1 MAQQSPRVGPLQL
14 AIILLALATAS
25 IHIYL
30 ALFVIKPSPDVIF
43 LLNGLGYLG
52 LTAALY
58 LPLGF
63 LARWRSL
70 IRWVLIGYTA
80 LTVLLWVFMAL
91 LPGTTTPIG
100 WIAKAIEVTL
110 IVLLFLDGQREG
122 AVAPGATRPER

>member
-1 MAQQSPRVGPLQL
+1 MAQPSPRVGPLQL
-14 AIILLALATAS
+14 AIILLAIATAS

-30 ALFVIKPSPDVIF
+30 ALFVIKPSPDIIF

-70 IRWVLIGYTA
+70 IRWVLVGYTA

-91 LPGTTTPIG
+91 LPGSATALG
-100 WIAKAIEVTL
+100 WITKAVEVML
-110 IVLLFLDGQREG
+110 IVLLVLDGQRDA
-122 AVAPGATRPER
+122 AVLPGAMRPER